1 MLSYWEKKHFYHA
14 DLIVIGS
21 GFVGLSTA
29 IHYKKKNPKSK
40 VLVLERG
47 IFPHGASTKNAG
59 FACFGSLTEILDD
72 LQSMSE
78 CEVLELVEKRY
89 RGLNQIRKKF
99 GDKALAFEPSNG
111 FELLDERLLYSL
123 DELGR
128 VNELLRAIFREDVFS
143 KVKRLEKFQFSDQIK
158 AVIKNQF
165 EGELDPGKYLDALW
179 SMASQ
184 LGVRILTGVE
194 VQEIWKDEGR
204 ILARNTQVKEPVEFF
219 AKKIGVCTNAFT
231 AQLLP
236 GLDMKPGRG
245 LILLS
250 QKLDFQ
256 IPWKGSFHIDK
267 GYVYFRQVDG
277 RLLIGGG
284 RNKDFKEEESV
295 DFEVN
300 VKIKRYL
307 EDLASEVIFP
317 NQEIK
322 WEMEWTGIMAFG
334 PKKSP
339 ILEQV
344 GTHTF
349 AAVRLGG
356 MGVAIGWEV
365 GKELSKLMG

>member
-1 MLSYWEKKHFYHA
+1 
-14 DLIVIGS
+14 
-21 GFVGLSTA
+21 
-29 IHYKKKNPKSK
+29 
-40 VLVLERG
+40 
-47 IFPHGASTKNAG
+47 
-59 FACFGSLTEILDD
+59 
-72 LQSMSE
+72 
-78 CEVLELVEKRY
+78 
-89 RGLNQIRKKF
+89 
-99 GDKALAFEPSNG
+99 
-111 FELLDERLLYSL
+111 
-123 DELGR
+123 
-128 VNELLRAIFREDVFS
+128 
-143 KVKRLEKFQFSDQIK
+143 
-158 AVIKNQF
+158 
-165 EGELDPGKYLDALW
+165 
-179 SMASQ
+179 
-184 LGVRILTGVE
+184 
-194 VQEIWKDEGR
+194 
-204 ILARNTQVKEPVEFF
+204 
-219 AKKIGVCTNAFT
+219 
-231 AQLLP
+231 
-236 GLDMKPGRG
+236 
-245 LILLS
+245 
-250 QKLDFQ
+250 
-256 IPWKGSFHIDK
+256 
-267 GYVYFRQVDG
+267 VYFRQVDG